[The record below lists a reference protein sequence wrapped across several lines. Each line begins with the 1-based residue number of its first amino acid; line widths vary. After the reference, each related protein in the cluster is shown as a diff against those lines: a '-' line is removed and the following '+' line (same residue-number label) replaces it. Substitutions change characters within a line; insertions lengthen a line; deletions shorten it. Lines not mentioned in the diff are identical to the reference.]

1 MIKVMIVDDSA
12 VVRSMLREQL
22 ASEPDIEVVGVA
34 PDPLFALQK
43 LKTLCPDVLVVDVEM
58 PRMDGLTFLRQL
70 MQENPIPT
78 IVFSSLAAQGSAI
91 ALDAMDAGAVAILC
105 KPGMGVG
112 QFIQEQRAQLVQ
124 TVRQA
129 AGARLRQVAARQQAP
144 GGSTA
149 IQARSTLTQSQ
160 TTDAIVALGTST
172 GGTRALEYLLTR
184 LPRDCTGLVI
194 VQHMPA
200 NFTRQFAQRLNAACA
215 IEVREAQDGDRV
227 IPGRA
232 LIAPGG
238 LHLSVRRNGAQYQV
252 QVQDGPP
259 VSRHKPS
266 VDVLFRS
273 LAQAAGRNAVGVIM
287 TGMGDDG
294 ARGLKAM
301 REAGALT
308 LAQDEASCV
317 VFGMPKE
324 AIRLGAVEQIC
335 SLDEIPQ
342 RIAHFG
348 QKL

>member
-22 ASEPDIEVVGVA
+22 EAEPDIEVIGVA
-34 PDPLFALQK
+34 PDPLFAFQK
-43 LKTLCPDVLVVDVEM
+43 LRTLRPDVLVVDVEM
-58 PRMDGLTFLRQL
+58 PRMDGVTFLRQL
-70 MQENPIPT
+70 MQEDPIAT
-78 IVFSSLAAQGSAI
+78 IVFSSLAEQGSAI

-105 KPGMGVG
+105 KPGAGVG
-112 QFIQEQRAQLVQ
+112 QFIQEQRMQLVQ

-129 AGARLRQVAARQQAP
+129 AASRLRRVARPTRLASSGVSP
-144 GGSTA
+144 LVSTA
-149 IQARSTLTQSQ
+149 LSR
-160 TTDAIVALGTST
+160 TTDAIVAIGTST
-172 GGTRALEYLLTR
+172 GGTRALEYLLKRMPT
-184 LPRDCTGLVI
+184 DCTGLVI

-200 NFTRQFAQRLNAACA
+200 NFTRQFAQRLDAACD

-227 IPGRA
+227 LPGRA

-252 QVQDGPP
+252 MVQDGPP

-273 LAQAAGRNAVGVIM
+273 LAKAAGRNALGVIM

-301 REAGALT
+301 RDAGAAT
-308 LAQDEASCV
+308 LAQDEESCV

-324 AIRLGAVEQIC
+324 AIRLGGVEQIC
-335 SLDEIPQ
+335 NLEDLPE
-342 RIAHFG
+342 RIAHYG
-348 QKL
+348 QKI

>member
-22 ASEPDIEVVGVA
+22 EAEPDIEVIGVA
-34 PDPLFALQK
+34 PDPLFAFQK
-43 LKTLCPDVLVVDVEM
+43 LRTLRPDVLVVDVEM
-58 PRMDGLTFLRQL
+58 PRMDGVTFLRQL
-70 MQENPIPT
+70 MQEDPIAT
-78 IVFSSLAAQGSAI
+78 IVFSSLAEQGSAI
-91 ALDAMDAGAVAILC
+91 ALDALDAGAVAILC
-105 KPGMGVG
+105 KPCAGVG
-112 QFIQEQRAQLVQ
+112 QFIQEQRTQLVQ

-129 AGARLRQVAARQQAP
+129 AASRLRRVACPARSATSGVSP
-144 GGSTA
+144 LASTA
-149 IQARSTLTQSQ
+149 LSR
-160 TTDAIVALGTST
+160 TTDAIVAIGTST
-172 GGTRALEYLLTR
+172 GGTRALEYLLKRMPT
-184 LPRDCTGLVI
+184 DCTGLVI

-200 NFTRQFAQRLNAACA
+200 NFTRQFAQRLDAACD

-227 IPGRA
+227 MPGRA

-252 QVQDGPP
+252 MVQDGPP

-273 LAQAAGRNAVGVIM
+273 LAKAAGRNALGVIM

-301 REAGALT
+301 RDAGAST
-308 LAQDEASCV
+308 LAQDEESCV

-324 AIRLGAVEQIC
+324 AIRLGGVEQIC
-335 SLDEIPQ
+335 NLEDLPE
-342 RIAHFG
+342 RIAHYG
-348 QKL
+348 QKI